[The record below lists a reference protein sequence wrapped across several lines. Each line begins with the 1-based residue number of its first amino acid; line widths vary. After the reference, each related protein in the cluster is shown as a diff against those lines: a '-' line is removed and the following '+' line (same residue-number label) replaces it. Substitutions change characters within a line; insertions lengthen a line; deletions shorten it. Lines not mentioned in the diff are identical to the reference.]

1 MDRGFEQIFFQRRH
15 TDGQQA
21 HEKMLNITND
31 QGNANQNC
39 NEIPPHACQ
48 NSYHQKGPEITRRCG
63 EKGTLLHCWRE
74 CKLVQPLWKSVWR
87 FLEKVKMEIVYDP
100 ATPLLGTY
108 QKNKNTNSKRH
119 MHPSVHSSI
128 IYNCQDMET
137 T

>member
-1 MDRGFEQIFFQRRH
+1 MGRRPKCTFFKEDMQMANRH
-15 TDGQQA
+15 M
-21 HEKMLNITND
+21 KRCSTNH
-31 QGNANQNC
+31 QGNVNQNH
-39 NEIPPHACQ
+39 NEISSNTCQ
-48 NSYHQKGPEITRRCG
+48 NGYHQKEHKNKCWQGCR
-63 EKGTLLHCWRE
+63 EKGN
-74 CKLVQPLWKSVWR
+74 LVQCWWQCTLVQLLWKTVWS
-87 FLEKVKMEIVYDP
+87 FLKKLKMEIVYDP